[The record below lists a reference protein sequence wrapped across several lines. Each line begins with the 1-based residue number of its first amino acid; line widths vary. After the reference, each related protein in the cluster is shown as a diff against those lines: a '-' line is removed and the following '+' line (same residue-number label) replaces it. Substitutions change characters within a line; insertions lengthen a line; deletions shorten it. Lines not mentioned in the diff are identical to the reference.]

1 MITVE
6 QAIEI
11 LQNANPEA
19 ILFLSSDEEGN
30 SYRPADISLNET
42 MCDQD
47 NEWISCHPD
56 DIRNGEYE
64 GWEDKM
70 VKAVVIW

>member
-1 MITVE
+1 MTTVAE
-6 QAIEI
+6 AIEI
-11 LQNANPEA
+11 LKSADPDA
-19 ILFLSSDEEGN
+19 TLFVSSDEEGN

-47 NEWISCHPD
+47 NEWVSCHPN
-56 DIRNGEYE
+56 DIASGEYE

-70 VKAVVIW
+70 VKAVVVW